1 MRPGQAVT
9 PADRSCLNS
18 ETGWA
23 ACARNTRAAL
33 WPWRRAKA
41 EAIAGFP
48 LTAKVWRFALALLA
62 SLWTASVHA
71 HKPSD
76 SYLAL
81 SVQGERVAGQW
92 DIALRDLD
100 FAIGLDAD
108 SDGKITWGE
117 VKAKHQEI
125 GAYAMA
131 RLAVAA
137 DGAACPAMITVHLID
152 NHSDGAYAVLR
163 FAAACPRVPDELQ
176 VIYRLFFD
184 IDPQHKGLLRLE
196 AGGETRTAIFSP
208 ETAQQTFKLARQ
220 SPWKQFL
227 DYLAT
232 GVEHIWKGYDHIL
245 FLLSLLLPA
254 VVVRDKKRWVPSDG
268 FRAAFI
274 DVLKIVTAFTVAH
287 SITLSLATLQV
298 VSLPARI
305 SESAIAMS
313 VVLAALNNLFPIV
326 GGKRWLVAFCF
337 GLIHGF
343 GFANVLTDLGL
354 PRGVLALALVGFNL
368 GVEAG
373 QIALVAVFLPVA
385 YLLRRT
391 WLYRSLVLVGGS
403 SAIVAVAALWFVER
417 ALNLK
422 FLPVH

>member
-1 MRPGQAVT
+1 MRASSLRRHAAAALLLLWP
-9 PADRSCLNS
+9 
-18 ETGWA
+18 
-23 ACARNTRAAL
+23 ACAQ
-33 WPWRRAKA
+33 
-41 EAIAGFP
+41 
-48 LTAKVWRFALALLA
+48 
-62 SLWTASVHA
+62 A

-81 SVQGERVAGQW
+81 SVQGATVQGQW

-108 SDGKITWGE
+108 ADGDITWGE
-117 VKAKHQEI
+117 VKARHRDI
-125 GAYAMA
+125 AAYAMA
-131 RLAVAA
+131 RLAIRA
-137 DGAACPAMITVHLID
+137 DGAACPAEVTQHLID

-163 FAAACPRVPDELQ
+163 FAAACPHAPQDLQ
-176 VIYRLFFD
+176 LIYRLFFD
-184 IDPQHKGLLRLE
+184 VDPQHKGLLRLE
-196 AGGETRTAIFSP
+196 AGGGTRTAIFSP
-208 ETAQQTFKLARQ
+208 DAARQTFKLAQ
-220 SPWKQFL
+220 PGLWNQFL

-254 VVVRDKKRWVPSDG
+254 VVVRGKKQWMPAIGV
-268 FRAAFI
+268 RAAFI
-274 DVLKIVTAFTVAH
+274 DVLKIVTAFTIAH

-354 PRGVLALALVGFNL
+354 PRNVLALALVGFNL
-368 GVEAG
+368 GVELG
-373 QIALVAVFLPVA
+373 QITIVAIFLPLA

-391 WLYRSLVLVGGS
+391 WFYRNLVLVGGS
-403 SAIVAVAALWFVER
+403 SSIAAVAAAWFVER
-417 ALNLK
+417 AFDLK